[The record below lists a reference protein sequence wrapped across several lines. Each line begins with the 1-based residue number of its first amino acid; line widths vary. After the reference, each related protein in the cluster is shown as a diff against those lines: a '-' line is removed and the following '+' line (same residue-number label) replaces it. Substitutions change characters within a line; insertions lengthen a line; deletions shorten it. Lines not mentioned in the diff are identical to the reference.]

1 LTYIKQF
8 DTVRAFAVFL
18 VILSH
23 WPIGLNSQFNLGS
36 IGVTIFFVLSG
47 FLITQILLKDKQKKY
62 KYVSKTT
69 NSLVFEDVVNPG
81 TVLLRSCV
89 FNPESKESCFAD
101 LSVK

>member
-1 LTYIKQF
+1 MYIKQF

-47 FLITQILLKDKQKKY
+47 FLITQILLKDKQKK
-62 KYVSKTT
+62 
-69 NSLVFEDVVNPG
+69 
-81 TVLLRSCV
+81 
-89 FNPESKESCFAD
+89 
-101 LSVK
+101 